1 MMEALLEAF
10 WGLSIDMGVYILF
23 GLLAAGVL
31 HQFIREEWIQRHLGK
46 NTQGSVYKAAL
57 YGAPLPLCSCS
68 VIPFAATLKRNGASK
83 GATLSFLIST
93 PITGID
99 SILATFG
106 MFGGVF
112 TLYRV
117 ISSVII
123 AILAGLLMNIFES
136 KVPLEPKKAF
146 SFSATAPVS
155 SSEVSFENTDKKQNK
170 FSLYD
175 VFHYGFVT
183 LLGSFSKPLFWG
195 LLIGAFITAAM
206 PTNLQQ
212 FFGDNRFLGYIIAVA
227 IAAPMYVC
235 ATASLPIAA
244 SLILAGVSPGA
255 AFIFLSAGPATN
267 TVTMGVVKS
276 MLGMRAL
283 TVYLGVIIGGSI
295 LFGALIDMGFNT
307 LNIGLNLDMNEQ
319 HGLVQESAAV
329 IMLGLMGWHF
339 ISGWFKKT
347 DKGCSGGSCCS

>member
-1 MMEALLEAF
+1 MEALWSAF
-10 WGLSIDMGVYILF
+10 WELSIDMGVYILF

-31 HQFIREEWIQRHLGK
+31 HQLVREEWIQKHLGE
-46 NTQGSVYKAAL
+46 NTHNAVAKAAL
-57 YGAPLPLCSCS
+57 FGTPLPLCSCS
-68 VIPFAATLKRNGASK
+68 VIPFAATLRRNGASK

-93 PITGID
+93 PITGVD

-106 MFGGVF
+106 MFGWVF

-117 ISSVII
+117 ISSVAI
-123 AILAGLLMNIFES
+123 AMMAGMLMNFFE
-136 KVPLEPKKAF
+136 PNAPKKSF
-146 SFSATAPVS
+146 TFSATAPAPVLS
-155 SSEVSFENTDKKQNK
+155 AKNPPLKRSEERKN

-175 VFHYGFVT
+175 VFHYGLIT

-195 LLIGAFITAAM
+195 LFIGAIITAAM
-206 PTNLQQ
+206 PSNLHQ
-212 FFGDNRFLGYIIAVA
+212 FFGDNRLLGYLIAVA

-283 TVYLGVIIGGSI
+283 IIYLGVIIGGSV
-295 LFGALIDMGFNT
+295 LFGTLIDVGFDT
-307 LNIGLNLDMNEQ
+307 LSVGMSLDMYEH
-319 HGLVQESAAV
+319 HGLFEEVSAV
-329 IMLGLMGWHF
+329 VLLGLIGWHF
-339 ISGWFKKT
+339 VSGWFKKS
-347 DKGCSGGSCCS
+347 DKSCSGGSCCS

>member
-1 MMEALLEAF
+1 MEALWSAF
-10 WGLSIDMGVYILF
+10 WELSIDMGVYILF

-31 HQFIREEWIQRHLGK
+31 HQLVREEWIQKHLGG
-46 NTQGSVYKAAL
+46 NTRNAVAKAAL
-57 YGAPLPLCSCS
+57 FGTPLPLCSCS
-68 VIPFAATLKRNGASK
+68 VIPFAATLRRNGASK

-93 PITGID
+93 PITGVD

-106 MFGGVF
+106 MFGWVF

-117 ISSVII
+117 ASSVII
-123 AILAGLLMNIFES
+123 AMMAGMLMNLFE
-136 KVPLEPKKAF
+136 PDAPKKSF
-146 SFSATAPVS
+146 SFSATAPVLS
-155 SSEVSFENTDKKQNK
+155 AKIPPLKKPEVRKN

-175 VFHYGFVT
+175 VFHYGLIT

-195 LLIGAFITAAM
+195 LFIGAIITAAM
-206 PTNLQQ
+206 PSNLHQ
-212 FFGDNRFLGYIIAVA
+212 FFGDNRFLGYLIAVA

-276 MLGMRAL
+276 MLGTRAL
-283 TVYLGVIIGGSI
+283 IIYLSVIMGGSV
-295 LFGALIDMGFNT
+295 LFGALIDVGFDT
-307 LNIGLNLDMNEQ
+307 LSVRISVDMHE
-319 HGLVQESAAV
+319 HHSLFEEVSAV
-329 IMLGLMGWHF
+329 ILLGLIGWHF
-339 ISGWFKKT
+339 VSGWVTKKE
-347 DKGCSGGSCCS
+347 KSCNGGSCCS

>member
-1 MMEALLEAF
+1 MEALWNAF
-10 WGLSIDMGVYILF
+10 WELSIDMGVYILF

-31 HQFIREEWIQRHLGK
+31 HQLVREEWIQKHLGGDTH
-46 NTQGSVYKAAL
+46 NAVVKAAL
-57 YGAPLPLCSCS
+57 FGTPLPLCSCS
-68 VIPFAATLKRNGASK
+68 VIPFAATLRRNGASK

-93 PITGID
+93 PITGVD

-106 MFGGVF
+106 MFGWIF

-117 ISSVII
+117 VSSVVI
-123 AILAGLLMNIFES
+123 AITAGILMNLFET
-136 KVPLEPKKAF
+136 KELKKGF
-146 SFSATAPVS
+146 SFSTVAPSFS
-155 SSEVSFENTDKKQNK
+155 SNPFPSTNK
-170 FSLYD
+170 ESQKNFSLYD
-175 VFHYGFVT
+175 VFHYGLIT

-195 LLIGAFITAAM
+195 LFIGAVITAAM
-206 PTNLQQ
+206 PSNLHQ

-235 ATASLPIAA
+235 ATASLPIAV

-283 TVYLGVIIGGSI
+283 VIYLVVISVGSI
-295 LFGALIDMGFNT
+295 AFGALIDIGFDT
-307 LNIGLNLDMNEQ
+307 LSVEMNIQ
-319 HGLVQESAAV
+319 HHENNSWIQEGGAV
-329 IMLGLMGWHF
+329 ILLGLIGWHF
-339 ISGWFKKT
+339 VSGWFKKP
-347 DKGCSGGSCCS
+347 DKNCSGGSCCS